1 MAGHAVK
8 PRALLLRILNGH
20 LRNIAFRDLKKLVEA
35 FGFELSR
42 IEGSHHIFVHPDV
55 DELLNLQEVS
65 GEAKPYQIQQ
75 MLALVERYAL
85 KLKGDE

>member
-1 MAGHAVK
+1 MK

-20 LRNIAFRDLKKLVEA
+20 LRNIAFRDLKKLAEA

-42 IEGSHHIFVHPDV
+42 IEGSHHIFVHQDV
-55 DELLNLQEVS
+55 DELLNLQVVS

-75 MLALVERYAL
+75 MLALIERYAL
-85 KLKGDE
+85 KLREEK